1 MYSTKRISSQLLEE
15 IKGALQSVNFG
26 SIEIF
31 ISDSNVTQITTR
43 TIKKTTTLE
52 DKPKKTSVHTNG
64 KSKKYI
70 MGSLVTFNSNER

>member
-1 MYSTKRISSQLLEE
+1 MEE

-43 TIKKTTTLE
+43 TIKKTTHAE
-52 DKPKKTSVHTNG
+52 SKPAKTTARTNA

-70 MGSLVTFNSNER
+70 VGNLVTFNSNER